1 MQNFKINVRLFVIV
15 SAAVAGLIT
24 LLAFVLVNQK
34 AELLESRQV
43 KTRQIIEAVHSLV
56 SFYGKEEAE
65 GRMSREEAQNAARLA
80 VKNIRYDEK
89 EYIWINDYDS
99 VIIMH
104 PIKPKLDG
112 KNLAEFKDPS
122 GKKIFTEFVNIVKKD
137 GAGFVDYLWPKPG
150 FDKPVAKIS
159 YLKGYAPW
167 KWIVGSGIYL
177 DDVDAVFKSSILT
190 LGAFTL
196 FIIFVMVGIA
206 LFIARGISAPLTSI
220 STNMEKLANGDHDIE
235 TAHQDDQSEI
245 GMLARTMVVFKERT
259 LEMATLR
266 EKQAETEQQAAEQ
279 QQRERRELADKF
291 ESSVGGLISTVSS
304 SAEQLQSAAQGM
316 SSNAELAN
324 SETDTV
330 SKASSTASE
339 SVQAVATAAEQLSSS
354 ISEISRQVGKSAQI
368 ATEAVDE
375 AQKTNTIVKGL
386 SGAADKVGDV
396 INLITD
402 IAEQTNLLALNAT
415 IEAARAGE
423 AGKGFAVVASEVKN
437 LANQTAKATEEIG
450 AQIGA
455 IQSATSNA
463 AEAIDGISETIS
475 NMDEIT
481 TSIAAA
487 VEEQGAA
494 TSEISRNAELAAVS
508 TTEVSSSIS
517 SVSSAVGQTGD
528 ASSEV
533 LKSSD
538 SMAQQAGSLRGE
550 VHGFLNSI
558 RSA

>member
-1 MQNFKINVRLFVIV
+1 VQNFKINVRLFVIV